1 MLAYGQPCLDASDA
15 DAVADAVRTGWLTAG
30 PTVRRFE
37 AELGAHLGGVGCVSV
52 SSGTAALHTAYA
64 AVGLRPGD
72 EVVTTPLTFVATAAT
87 AALHGARVVFADV
100 EEATGNLDP
109 AAVAAAVTT
118 RTRVVTAVDYAG
130 HPAEYEQL
138 RKVAADAG
146 AVLVDD
152 AAHAIGSTYRG
163 VPVGALAD
171 LTTFSFY
178 PTKNLTTGE
187 GGAVTG
193 TDPDLL
199 DRVRRFASHGMVRDP
214 QRLREPDEGGWH
226 QEVHSFGLNYRLS
239 DVLCALGLSQLAR
252 LPHFKQR
259 RARLAARYHQ
269 TLADLAGLR
278 LPEQRPWVDPVW
290 HLYPVRILDGRR
302 REVYDRMRAAGIG
315 VQVNYLPVYRHP
327 VFADLGYRRGECPTA
342 EAYYAEELSLPIHP
356 ELSDA
361 DQDRV
366 IDALRT
372 ILS

>member
-1 MLAYGQPCLDASDA
+1 MLPYGRPCLDESDA
-15 DAVADAVRTGWLTAG
+15 EAVAAAVRTEWLTAG

-37 AELGAHLGGVGCVSV
+37 SELGGYLGGVGCVSV

-72 EVVTTPLTFVATAAT
+72 EVITTPLTFVATAAT

-109 AAVAAAVTT
+109 AAVQAAVTS

-130 HPAEYEQL
+130 HPAEYGQL
-138 RKVAADAG
+138 RKVVADAG
-146 AVLVDD
+146 ALLFDD

-171 LTTFSFY
+171 LTTFSFFS
-178 PTKNLTTGE
+178 TKNLTTGE

-199 DRVRRFASHGMVRDP
+199 DRVRRFANHGMVRDP
-214 QRLREPDEGGWH
+214 DRLRRRDEGGWH

-239 DVLCALGLSQLAR
+239 DVLCGLGLNQLTR
-252 LPHFKQR
+252 LPRFKVD
-259 RARLAARYHQ
+259 RARLAARYHEQ
-269 TLADLAGLR
+269 LADLPGLR

-290 HLYPVRILDGRR
+290 HLYPVRVLADRR

-327 VFADLGYRRGECPTA
+327 VFTDLGYRQGECPTA

-356 ELSDA
+356 DLTDA

-366 IDALRT
+366 VDALWT
-372 ILS
+372 ILG

>member
-199 DRVRRFASHGMVRDP
+199 DRVHRFASHGMVRDP